1 VKRFF
6 ASLGRVLITLIVVV
20 IAAGSG
26 WRLWDYY
33 MNDPWT
39 RDGHVRADVIGVTP
53 DVSGLVGDVLV
64 RDNQTVHRG
73 DVLVRIDSKRF
84 ELALQQADAAA
95 AGAKATLAQAQRD
108 FMRYSELG
116 KEVTSAQK
124 IEQAQAAQDV
134 AAASYQQ
141 AVANQGVARLNL
153 ERSEIK
159 APANGVITNLDLNT
173 GDYISAGKAVM
184 ALLDTDSLRVEG
196 YFEETKLP
204 RIAVDDPVDIHL
216 MGQSV
221 AISGR
226 VESIAGGI
234 EDRERSD
241 GSSLLANIN
250 PTFSWVRLA
259 QRVPIRIALDKLPD
273 GFHLVAGQTAT
284 VTVKPKVSIP
294 G

>member
-1 VKRFF
+1 MKRFF

-95 AGAKATLAQAQRD
+95 AGAKATIAQAQRD

>member
-1 VKRFF
+1 MKRFF

-20 IAAGSG
+20 IAAGFG

-53 DVSGLVGDVLV
+53 DVSGLVSDVLV
-64 RDNQTVHRG
+64 HDNQSVRRG
-73 DVLVRIDSKRF
+73 DVLVRIDDKRF
-84 ELALQQADAAA
+84 ELALQQADAAV
-95 AGAKATLAQAQRD
+95 AGAKATLAQARRD
-108 FMRYSELG
+108 FTRYSELG
-116 KEVTSAQK
+116 RDVTSAQK
-124 IEQAQAAQDV
+124 IEQAEEAQDV
-134 AAASYQQ
+134 AAAGYQQ
-141 AVANQGVARLNL
+141 ALANQGVARLNL

-159 APANGVITNLDLNT
+159 APANGVITNLDLNP
-173 GDYISAGKAVM
+173 GDYVGAGKAVM

-204 RIAVDDPVDIHL
+204 RIAIGDPVDIHL
-216 MGQSV
+216 MGQPV
-221 AISGR
+221 AITGH

-234 EDRERSD
+234 DDRERSD
-241 GSSLLANIN
+241 GSNLLANIN

-259 QRVPIRIALDKLPD
+259 QRVPIRIALDKVPE

-284 VTVKPKVSIP
+284 VTVKPKAA
-294 G
+294 